1 MHLQWNSLY
10 HDLCALCTFF
20 SVHYA
25 MYSAPIAHWAM
36 PQCAGLGVCS
46 VHCVHLLCAHCSR
59 CTSISVHCTLFSN
72 TQYLSVLC
80 GVWAVS
86 PYSPLSVS
94 WADFKTSASAQSR
107 ACTTSTSPPAADSVT
122 FTPLI
127 TPFGHLFSLQLP
139 LPPSICHGDV
149 GGG

>member
-1 MHLQWNSLY
+1 MCTVHIFQ
-10 HDLCALCTFF
+10 CALCDVQCTNCTLGNA
-20 SVHYA
+20 SVCRVGCLQRALCAYIVRTLFTVH
-25 MYSAPIAHWAM
+25 II
-36 PQCAGLGVCS
+36 QCAM
-46 VHCVHLLCAHCSR
+46 HIIQCALR
-59 CTSISVHCTLFSN
+59 NV
-72 TQYLSVLC
+72 LSVQC

-107 ACTTSTSPPAADSVT
+107 ACTTPTSPPDADSVT